1 MCMSSASSAASG
13 PSAAPDRRRPLRE
26 MNGVNLLVQLLEDGG
41 ESADHVEISLHSQPP
56 EADFAAPSSDDV
68 DELGRSRGSQMTS
81 HTRSIGHGRRERV
94 GGRWKQH
101 GAPLDA
107 FSRLACQE

>member
-1 MCMSSASSAASG
+1 
-13 PSAAPDRRRPLRE
+13 

-68 DELGRSRGSQMTS
+68 DELGRSRGSQVTPHTSSTS
-81 HTRSIGHGRRERV
+81 HGLRER
-94 GGRWKQH
+94 GRGRWEQH
-101 GAPLDA
+101 GQKNIK
-107 FSRLACQE
+107 SGHVHSTRICN